1 LEEIFLFQG
10 GELVLKV
17 KEVIMPIVYSGGK
30 QTASRFLINN
40 VVGTDVAR
48 LAQLANAALIEP
60 SVMNERLNTELMAML
75 SELPKSAIPIV
86 IYPGNGA
93 NQLSGKLS
101 ALKGVASLS
110 VHAKRYWQPG
120 ESPVCVVEEFAF
132 PDGVTHCLVVDD
144 VISSGGTMQ
153 TVRKY
158 VPNEVECWAV
168 AEVSQRLSKV
178 RHKTLCGFTRVIV
191 GAELCNDAVSYVPIN
206 SVSTLRVDSELARV
220 YAERNVSPENRE
232 AFLSLL

>member
-1 LEEIFLFQG
+1 
-10 GELVLKV
+10 
-17 KEVIMPIVYSGGK
+17 MPIIYSGGT
-30 QTASRFLINN
+30 QTAYRFLINN
-40 VVGTDVAR
+40 VDGIDVAN
-48 LAQLANAALIEP
+48 LAQLASATLIEP
-60 SVMNERLNTELMAML
+60 SVMNERLNTELMTML
-75 SELPKSAIPIV
+75 NELPESANLIV

-101 ALKGVASLS
+101 ALNGVASLS

-120 ESPVCVVEEFAF
+120 KSPVCVVGEFAF
-132 PDGVTHCLVVDD
+132 PNGVTHCLVVDD

-153 TVRKY
+153 AVRKY

-168 AEVSQRLSKV
+168 AEVSQRLSKA
-178 RHKTLCGFTRVIV
+178 RHKALCGFTRVIV
-191 GAELCNDAVSYVPIN
+191 GAELCSDAVSYVPIN
-206 SVSTLRVDSELARV
+206 SVSTLRVDSGLARV